1 MILWALVTLIL
12 FSALLLGLAAFGPLR
27 GTPSARPLSWT
38 ALAQAVLAAVLVGAR
53 LTGMA

>member
-38 ALAQAVLAAVLVGAR
+38 ASLQAVLALILVGAR

>member
-1 MILWALVTLIL
+1 MILWALVTLVL

-38 ALAQAVLAAVLVGAR
+38 AAAQAVLGLVLVGAR

>member
-12 FSALLLGLAAFGPLR
+12 FSALLLSLAAFGPLK
-27 GTPSARPLSWT
+27 GTPSAGPLSWT
-38 ALAQAVLAAVLVGAR
+38 AGAQAILGLALVGAR